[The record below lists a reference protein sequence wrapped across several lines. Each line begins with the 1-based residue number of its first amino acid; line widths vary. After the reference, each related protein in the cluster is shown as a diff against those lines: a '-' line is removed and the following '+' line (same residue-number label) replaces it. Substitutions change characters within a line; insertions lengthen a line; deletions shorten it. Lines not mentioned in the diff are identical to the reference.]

1 MAPCGAIIVLHYLI
15 PHWNL
20 LRNFSMMIIMHL
32 VARLLERKERYGV
45 KQSLYYEGSPY
56 RGDH

>member
-1 MAPCGAIIVLHYLI
+1 
-15 PHWNL
+15 
-20 LRNFSMMIIMHL
+20 MIIMNL
-32 VARLLERKERYGV
+32 VARLLERKECYGV